1 MVIKITFKIKIMNNN
16 LKIEFMEI
24 ITNNSH
30 NNTKKTFWEKSKNNI
45 YYVQTMK
52 NIIVSN
58 IQRKHHID

>member
-30 NNTKKTFWEKSKNNI
+30 NNTKKNI
-45 YYVQTMK
+45 LGKIKKQYLLRPNYEEYYCF
-52 NIIVSN
+52 
-58 IQRKHHID
+58 